1 MPNSDTLQKLIA
13 ITTELRGDQASG
25 SAVERGRRRWPC
37 CISTSVP
44 MRVVLTVVHPTPTA

>member
-25 SAVERGRRRWPC
+25 SAVEPERGFYR
-37 CISTSVP
+37 
-44 MRVVLTVVHPTPTA
+44 